1 MDEKILNALKSVIYP
16 GFKKSIVDFGFIK
29 ATNPKISVHIPSSK
43 PQIKEQLI
51 NEISALNL
59 GVECEI
65 ITPELKDTAQNSAPK
80 NKNIAPQIK
89 HFVMIS
95 SGKGGVGKSTTTLN
109 LAISMAKMGKKVGLL
124 DADIYGPNIPRMM
137 GATLARA
144 SLKGNKLSPLLSHGI
159 EMMSMGVLIEPN
171 QSLIWRGAMI
181 MKAIEQLLNEVAW
194 SELDVLFLD
203 MPPGTGDAQL
213 SLAQNVPV
221 SLGVCVTTPQTV
233 ALDDSARAL
242 DMFSKL
248 NIKIG
253 GIIENMSGFICPK
266 CGEKYDIFGSGEG
279 VSALAKSYD
288 TKVIAQIPIEPAIRQ
303 GGDSGKP
310 ISFYEPNSA
319 SAKAYESAAHTLWQ
333 ELQDL
338 DKNGGADNSAIQPN

>member
-221 SLGVCVTTPQTV
+221 SLGVCVTTTQTV
-233 ALDDSARAL
+233 ALDDNARAI

-253 GIIENMSGFICPK
+253 GIIEDMSGFICPK
-266 CGEKYDIFGSGEG
+266 CCEKYDIFGSGEG

-310 ISFYEPNSA
+310 ISFYEPNST
-319 SAKAYESAAHTLWQ
+319 SAKAYASAAHTLWQ
-333 ELQDL
+333 ALQDL
-338 DKNGGADNSAIQPN
+338 DNSGGADNSAIQPN

>member
-181 MKAIEQLLNEVAW
+181 MKAIEQLLNEVAS
-194 SELDVLFLD
+194 SELDVLF
-203 MPPGTGDAQL
+203 
-213 SLAQNVPV
+213 
-221 SLGVCVTTPQTV
+221 
-233 ALDDSARAL
+233 
-242 DMFSKL
+242 
-248 NIKIG
+248 
-253 GIIENMSGFICPK
+253 
-266 CGEKYDIFGSGEG
+266 
-279 VSALAKSYD
+279 
-288 TKVIAQIPIEPAIRQ
+288 
-303 GGDSGKP
+303 
-310 ISFYEPNSA
+310 
-319 SAKAYESAAHTLWQ
+319 
-333 ELQDL
+333 
-338 DKNGGADNSAIQPN
+338 